1 MARIRWSN
9 IPLPEGHLVL
19 LALGWALHRLRP
31 RRLFRP
37 SRRVGV
43 LGGLALAAG
52 VLLAGWSVAAA
63 REQDL
68 EEPEDIVAT
77 GPYALSRNPMYLA
90 WNLIYLGAAARVNS
104 AWLALLL
111 PVLILFTHFFV
122 IRREERQLEGLFG
135 EAYREYRARVR
146 RYL

>member
-37 SRRVGV
+37 SRRIGV
-43 LGGLALAAG
+43 LGGLALASG
-52 VLLAGWSVAAA
+52 VLLAGWAVAAV

-68 EEPEDIVAT
+68 QEPEEIVT
-77 GPYALSRNPMYLA
+77 SGPYAFSRNPMYLA
-90 WNLIYLGAAARVNS
+90 WTLIYLGGAVLVNS
-104 AWLALLL
+104 IWLVLLL
-111 PVLILFTHFFV
+111 PVLLLFTHFFV
-122 IRREERQLEGLFG
+122 IRSEERQLEAQFG
-135 EAYREYRARVR
+135 EAYREYRAGVR